1 MVDRLGWSF
10 IVLWQQAAI
19 APQTGFECLR
29 RIWKLPLSLVPPAL
43 EVSSLCN
50 MGDIGQNRLQQVIF
64 RFDGEGRA
72 QCGAINGGNRHLGL
86 PGMAPFSHLSLS
98 ESQIQSRR

>member
-10 IVLWQQAAI
+10 IVLWQQPAMARE
-19 APQTGFECLR
+19 TRGFECLR
-29 RIWKLPLSLVPPAL
+29 IVPLSLVPPAL

-64 RFDGEGRA
+64 RFDGEGK
-72 QCGAINGGNRHLGL
+72 G
-86 PGMAPFSHLSLS
+86 
-98 ESQIQSRR
+98 